1 MREKTAWKVTR
12 KETAEKVTYVSNSDG
27 ASCSSEK
34 FVLIWMVDED
44 VRR

>member
-1 MREKTAWKVTR
+1 MTEKTAWKVTR
-12 KETAEKVTYVSNSDG
+12 KEIAEKVTHASNSDG
-27 ASCSSEK
+27 ASCPSEK